1 MNLSTADAPEGAP
14 EPALAPELAVPSE
27 QSPAPRQAAPSGQAP
42 SPAQA
47 GPSPASVQP
56 APSGQDAGAEPAPVL
71 FSDFGL
77 HPDVLRAVT
86 AAGYTTPT
94 PIQAKAIPVVM
105 QGHDVMAAAQ
115 TGTGKT
121 AGFAL
126 PIINALMPLASHSAS
141 PARHPVRALIIAP
154 TRELADQI
162 HDNVKTYI
170 QFTPLRSTAVFG
182 GVDMNPQTQALRG
195 GVEILIATPGR
206 LLDHVQ
212 QKSVNLSQVQLLVL
226 DEADRMLDMGF
237 LPDIQRIINLLS
249 PRRQNLMF
257 SATFSDE
264 IRKLAKR
271 FLNEPKLIEVA
282 RPNTLAE
289 NVEQTVYHVA
299 SEDMK
304 RDAVGWLIRE
314 RGIEQVI
321 VFSNTKIGA
330 GRLARHLQKEGFL
343 AEAIHGDKSQQER
356 LKTLEGFKNGEIRV
370 LVATDVAAR
379 GLDIAE
385 LPAVINYDLPHSPED
400 YVHRIGRTG
409 RAGASGMALSLM
421 SDRDGKAFADIEKLT
436 KRKLKVETLELP
448 EAARGRGE
456 RRSRTGGDDR
466 GEGGYRG
473 EGGREGR
480 RDGARTDGEGRY
492 GRSRRDRDDRDD
504 RNHDRRE
511 RRDRRTWD
519 DADRRDGNEG
529 QDGRLRGHAASA
541 RDRSARYQAVKPV
554 ADDPLFNSPYV
565 PEAAPGIAGAG
576 GAGADAGGAG
586 GAAAQ
591 VAVSAAG
598 AVAPGAAAGRTAAGA
613 NSAIRR
619 PARKLAV
626 LLGGTPGK

>member
-1 MNLSTADAPEGAP
+1 MTLSTAPAPEGAQ
-14 EPALAPELAVPSE
+14 EPATVT
-27 QSPAPRQAAPSGQAP
+27 
-42 SPAQA
+42 
-47 GPSPASVQP
+47 
-56 APSGQDAGAEPAPVL
+56 

-77 HPDVLRAVT
+77 HPDVLKAVT
-86 AAGYTTPT
+86 AAGYTKPT

-105 QGHDVMAAAQ
+105 AGHDVMAAAQ

-126 PIINALMPLASHSAS
+126 PIINALMPSASHSAS

-170 QFTPLRSTAVFG
+170 QFTPLRSAAVFG
-182 GVDMNPQTQALRG
+182 GVDMQPQTNALRA

-212 QKSVNLSQVQLLVL
+212 QKSVNLSQAQLLVL

-237 LPDIQRIINLLS
+237 LPDIQRIINLLN

-289 NVEQTVYHVA
+289 NVEQTVYHVP
-299 SEDMK
+299 SEDLK
-304 RDAVGWLIRE
+304 RDAVGALIRE

-356 LKTLEGFKNGEIRV
+356 LKTLDGFKAGEIKV

-421 SDRDGKAFADIEKLT
+421 VDHDQKPLAEIEKLT
-436 KRKLKVETLELP
+436 KRKLDVQELQLP
-448 EAARGRGE
+448 ASARGRGE
-456 RRSRTGGDDR
+456 RRSRDDR
-466 GEGGYRG
+466 RGYRDGG
-473 EGGREGR
+473 EATARSEDSHGIGAPSRSSRDRGSRREG
-480 RDGARTDGEGRY
+480 
-492 GRSRRDRDDRDD
+492 
-504 RNHDRRE
+504 N
-511 RRDRRTWD
+511 
-519 DADRRDGNEG
+519 
-529 QDGRLRGHAASA
+529 LRGHAPSA
-541 RDRSARYQAVKPV
+541 ERAARYPAPQPV
-554 ADDPLFNSPYV
+554 VDDPLFHAPYV
-565 PEAAPGIAGAG
+565 PSEPAA
-576 GAGADAGGAG
+576 ADAPERGR
-586 GAAAQ
+586 
-591 VAVSAAG
+591 VSAAG
-598 AVAPGAAAGRTAAGA
+598 GASTDTPAVVQGGAPAAASGRRGSAPS
-613 NSAIRR
+613 SAIRR
-619 PARKLAV
+619 PANKLAV
-626 LLGGTPGK
+626 LLGGKPGG

>member
-1 MNLSTADAPEGAP
+1 MTLSTAPAPEGAQ
-14 EPALAPELAVPSE
+14 EPATVT
-27 QSPAPRQAAPSGQAP
+27 
-42 SPAQA
+42 
-47 GPSPASVQP
+47 
-56 APSGQDAGAEPAPVL
+56 

-77 HPDVLRAVT
+77 HPDVLKAVT
-86 AAGYTTPT
+86 AAGYTKPT

-105 QGHDVMAAAQ
+105 AGHDVMAAAQ

-170 QFTPLRSTAVFG
+170 QFTPLRSAAVFG
-182 GVDMNPQTQALRG
+182 GVDMQPQTNALRA

-237 LPDIQRIINLLS
+237 LPDIQRIINLLN

-289 NVEQTVYHVA
+289 NVEQTVYRVP
-299 SEDMK
+299 SEDLK
-304 RDAVGWLIRE
+304 RDAVGALIRE

-356 LKTLEGFKNGEIRV
+356 LKTLDGFKAGEIKV

-409 RAGASGMALSLM
+409 RAGREGAAILFVTPREKYMLRQIEKATRQKVEPMHMPTAEAVNETRKQRFAQQITETIESEDLSFFREIIEDYENEHDTTAEDIAAALAVIAQQGRPFFLDESEDIANKSRPFSDED
-421 SDRDGKAFADIEKLT
+421 SDRGGRKAKRAHNDEGMVNYKLNVGRSSRVTAGAIVGALANEGGIKGSQIGSIDIRQHFT
-436 KRKLKVETLELP
+436 IVGLP
-448 EAARGRGE
+448 EDLPRDFFDRLRDTKIAGEFINIRKDNGPKGGGGGRSFGGG
-456 RRSRTGGDDR
+456 RREGGFRDFDR
-466 GEGGYRG
+466 REGGRREGGRREGGYRG
-473 EGGREGR
+473 NRDGGRDFGGR
-480 RDGARTDGEGRY
+480 GKRY
-492 GRSRRDRDDRDD
+492 
-504 RNHDRRE
+504 
-511 RRDRRTWD
+511 
-519 DADRRDGNEG
+519 
-529 QDGRLRGHAASA
+529 
-541 RDRSARYQAVKPV
+541 
-554 ADDPLFNSPYV
+554 
-565 PEAAPGIAGAG
+565 
-576 GAGADAGGAG
+576 
-586 GAAAQ
+586 
-591 VAVSAAG
+591 
-598 AVAPGAAAGRTAAGA
+598 
-613 NSAIRR
+613 
-619 PARKLAV
+619 
-626 LLGGTPGK
+626 

>member
-1 MNLSTADAPEGAP
+1 MTLSTAPAPEGAQ
-14 EPALAPELAVPSE
+14 EPATVT
-27 QSPAPRQAAPSGQAP
+27 
-42 SPAQA
+42 
-47 GPSPASVQP
+47 
-56 APSGQDAGAEPAPVL
+56 

-77 HPDVLRAVT
+77 HPDVLKAVT
-86 AAGYTTPT
+86 AAGYTKPT
-94 PIQAKAIPVVM
+94 PIQAQAIPVVM
-105 QGHDVMAAAQ
+105 AGHDVMAAAQ

-126 PIINALMPLASHSAS
+126 PIINALMPSASHSAS

-170 QFTPLRSTAVFG
+170 QFTPLRSAAVFG
-182 GVDMNPQTQALRG
+182 GVDMQPQTNALRT

-237 LPDIQRIINLLS
+237 LPDIQRIINLLN

-289 NVEQTVYHVA
+289 NVEQTVYHVP
-299 SEDMK
+299 SEDLK
-304 RDAVGWLIRE
+304 RDAVGALIRE

-356 LKTLEGFKNGEIRV
+356 LKTLDGFKAGEIKV

-421 SDRDGKAFADIEKLT
+421 VDHDQKALAEIEKLT
-436 KRKLKVETLELP
+436 KRKLDVQELQLP
-448 EAARGRGE
+448 ASARGQGE
-456 RRSRTGGDDR
+456 RRSRDDR
-466 GEGGYRG
+466 RGHREGGEETARSEDSRG
-473 EGGREGR
+473 IGAPSRSGRDRGSRREG
-480 RDGARTDGEGRY
+480 
-492 GRSRRDRDDRDD
+492 
-504 RNHDRRE
+504 N
-511 RRDRRTWD
+511 
-519 DADRRDGNEG
+519 
-529 QDGRLRGHAASA
+529 LRGHAPSA
-541 RDRSARYQAVKPV
+541 ERAARYPAPQPV
-554 ADDPLFNSPYV
+554 VDDPLFHAPYV
-565 PEAAPGIAGAG
+565 PSEPAAADAPERGRAPASDGASTDTPAIIQG
-576 GAGADAGGAG
+576 GAPA
-586 GAAAQ
+586 
-591 VAVSAAG
+591 
-598 AVAPGAAAGRTAAGA
+598 AAAGRRGSAPS
-613 NSAIRR
+613 SAIRR
-619 PARKLAV
+619 PANKLAV
-626 LLGGTPGK
+626 LLGGKPGG

>member
-1 MNLSTADAPEGAP
+1 MTLSTAPAPEGAQ
-14 EPALAPELAVPSE
+14 EPATVT
-27 QSPAPRQAAPSGQAP
+27 
-42 SPAQA
+42 
-47 GPSPASVQP
+47 
-56 APSGQDAGAEPAPVL
+56 

-77 HPDVLRAVT
+77 HPDVLKAVT
-86 AAGYTTPT
+86 AAGYTKPT
-94 PIQAKAIPVVM
+94 PIQAQAIPVVM
-105 QGHDVMAAAQ
+105 AGHDVMAAAQ

-126 PIINALMPLASHSAS
+126 PIINALMPSASHSAS

-170 QFTPLRSTAVFG
+170 QFTPLRSAAVFG
-182 GVDMNPQTQALRG
+182 GVDMQPQTNALRT

-289 NVEQTVYHVA
+289 NVEQTVYHVP
-299 SEDMK
+299 SEDLK
-304 RDAVGWLIRE
+304 RDAVGALIRE

-356 LKTLEGFKNGEIRV
+356 LKTLDGFKAGEIKV

-421 SDRDGKAFADIEKLT
+421 VDHDQKALAEIEKLT
-436 KRKLKVETLELP
+436 KRKLDVQELQLP
-448 EAARGRGE
+448 DSARGRGE
-456 RRSRTGGDDR
+456 RRSRDDR
-466 GEGGYRG
+466 RGHREGGEGTARSEDSRG
-473 EGGREGR
+473 IGAPSRSGRDRGSRREG
-480 RDGARTDGEGRY
+480 
-492 GRSRRDRDDRDD
+492 
-504 RNHDRRE
+504 N
-511 RRDRRTWD
+511 
-519 DADRRDGNEG
+519 
-529 QDGRLRGHAASA
+529 LRGHAPSTERA
-541 RDRSARYQAVKPV
+541 ARYPAPQPV
-554 ADDPLFNSPYV
+554 VDDPLFHAPYV
-565 PEAAPGIAGAG
+565 PSEPAAADAPERGRVSAPSGANTDTPAVIQG
-576 GAGADAGGAG
+576 GAP
-586 GAAAQ
+586 AAASGRRG
-591 VAVSAAG
+591 SA
-598 AVAPGAAAGRTAAGA
+598 PS
-613 NSAIRR
+613 SAIRR
-619 PARKLAV
+619 PANKLAV
-626 LLGGTPGK
+626 LLGGKPGG

>member
-1 MNLSTADAPEGAP
+1 MTLSTAPAPEGAQ
-14 EPALAPELAVPSE
+14 EPATVT
-27 QSPAPRQAAPSGQAP
+27 
-42 SPAQA
+42 
-47 GPSPASVQP
+47 
-56 APSGQDAGAEPAPVL
+56 

-77 HPDVLRAVT
+77 HPDVLKAVT
-86 AAGYTTPT
+86 AAGYTKPT

-105 QGHDVMAAAQ
+105 AGHDVMAAAQ

-126 PIINALMPLASHSAS
+126 PIINALMPSASHSAS

-170 QFTPLRSTAVFG
+170 QFTPLRSAAVFG
-182 GVDMNPQTQALRG
+182 GVDMQPQTNALRT

-289 NVEQTVYHVA
+289 NVEQTVYHVP
-299 SEDMK
+299 SEDLK
-304 RDAVGWLIRE
+304 RDAVGALIRE

-356 LKTLEGFKNGEIRV
+356 LKTLDGFKAGEIKV

-421 SDRDGKAFADIEKLT
+421 VDHDQKAMAEIEKLT
-436 KRKLKVETLELP
+436 KRKLDVQELQLP
-448 EAARGRGE
+448 DSARGRGE
-456 RRSRTGGDDR
+456 RRSRDDR
-466 GEGGYRG
+466 RGHREGGEGTARSEDSRG
-473 EGGREGR
+473 IGAPSRSGRDRGSRREG
-480 RDGARTDGEGRY
+480 
-492 GRSRRDRDDRDD
+492 
-504 RNHDRRE
+504 N
-511 RRDRRTWD
+511 
-519 DADRRDGNEG
+519 
-529 QDGRLRGHAASA
+529 LRGHAPSA
-541 RDRSARYQAVKPV
+541 ERAARYPAPQPV
-554 ADDPLFNSPYV
+554 VDDPLFHAPYV
-565 PEAAPGIAGAG
+565 PSEPAAADAPERGRVSAPSGANTDTPAVIQG
-576 GAGADAGGAG
+576 GAP
-586 GAAAQ
+586 AAASGRRG
-591 VAVSAAG
+591 SA
-598 AVAPGAAAGRTAAGA
+598 PS
-613 NSAIRR
+613 SAIRR
-619 PARKLAV
+619 PANKLAV
-626 LLGGTPGK
+626 LLGGKPGG

>member
-1 MNLSTADAPEGAP
+1 MTLSTAPAPEGAQ
-14 EPALAPELAVPSE
+14 EPATVT
-27 QSPAPRQAAPSGQAP
+27 
-42 SPAQA
+42 
-47 GPSPASVQP
+47 
-56 APSGQDAGAEPAPVL
+56 

-77 HPDVLRAVT
+77 HPDVLKAVT
-86 AAGYTTPT
+86 AAGYTKPT

-105 QGHDVMAAAQ
+105 AGHDVMAAAQ

-126 PIINALMPLASHSAS
+126 PIINALMPSASHSAS

-170 QFTPLRSTAVFG
+170 QFTPLRSAAVFG
-182 GVDMNPQTQALRG
+182 GVDMQPQTNALRA

-289 NVEQTVYHVA
+289 NVEQTVYHVP
-299 SEDMK
+299 SEDLK
-304 RDAVGWLIRE
+304 RDAVGALIRE

-356 LKTLEGFKNGEIRV
+356 LKTLDGFKAGEIKV

-421 SDRDGKAFADIEKLT
+421 VDHDQKALAEIEKLT
-436 KRKLKVETLELP
+436 KRKLDVQELQLP
-448 EAARGRGE
+448 ASARGRGE
-456 RRSRTGGDDR
+456 RRSRDDR
-466 GEGGYRG
+466 RGHRDGGEAAARSEDSRG
-473 EGGREGR
+473 IGAPSRSGRDRGSRREG
-480 RDGARTDGEGRY
+480 
-492 GRSRRDRDDRDD
+492 
-504 RNHDRRE
+504 N
-511 RRDRRTWD
+511 
-519 DADRRDGNEG
+519 
-529 QDGRLRGHAASA
+529 LRGHAPSA
-541 RDRSARYQAVKPV
+541 ERAARYPAPQPV
-554 ADDPLFNSPYV
+554 VDDPLFHAPYV
-565 PEAAPGIAGAG
+565 PSEPAAADAPERGRVSAPGGASTDTPAVIQG
-576 GAGADAGGAG
+576 GAP
-586 GAAAQ
+586 AAASGRRG
-591 VAVSAAG
+591 SA
-598 AVAPGAAAGRTAAGA
+598 PS
-613 NSAIRR
+613 SAIRR
-619 PARKLAV
+619 PANKLAV
-626 LLGGTPGK
+626 LLGGKPGG

>member
-1 MNLSTADAPEGAP
+1 MTLSTAPAPEGAQ
-14 EPALAPELAVPSE
+14 EPATVT
-27 QSPAPRQAAPSGQAP
+27 
-42 SPAQA
+42 
-47 GPSPASVQP
+47 
-56 APSGQDAGAEPAPVL
+56 

-77 HPDVLRAVT
+77 HPDVLKAVT
-86 AAGYTTPT
+86 AAGYTKPT

-105 QGHDVMAAAQ
+105 AGHDVMAAAQ

-126 PIINALMPLASHSAS
+126 PIINALMPSASHSAS

-170 QFTPLRSTAVFG
+170 QFTPLRSAAVFG
-182 GVDMNPQTQALRG
+182 GVDMQPQTNALRA

-289 NVEQTVYHVA
+289 NVEQTVYHVP
-299 SEDMK
+299 SEDLK
-304 RDAVGWLIRE
+304 RDAVGALIRE

-356 LKTLEGFKNGEIRV
+356 LKTLDGFKAGEIKV

-421 SDRDGKAFADIEKLT
+421 VDHDQKALAEIEKLT
-436 KRKLKVETLELP
+436 KRKLDVQELQLP
-448 EAARGRGE
+448 ASARGRGE
-456 RRSRTGGDDR
+456 RRSRDDR
-466 GEGGYRG
+466 RGPRDGGEAAARSEDSRG
-473 EGGREGR
+473 IGAPSRSGRDRGSRREG
-480 RDGARTDGEGRY
+480 
-492 GRSRRDRDDRDD
+492 
-504 RNHDRRE
+504 N
-511 RRDRRTWD
+511 
-519 DADRRDGNEG
+519 
-529 QDGRLRGHAASA
+529 LRGHAPSA
-541 RDRSARYQAVKPV
+541 ERAARYPAPQPV
-554 ADDPLFNSPYV
+554 VDDPLFHAPYV
-565 PEAAPGIAGAG
+565 PSEPATAAADAPERGRAPASG
-576 GAGADAGGAG
+576 GASTDTPAIIQGGAPV
-586 GAAAQ
+586 AASGRRG
-591 VAVSAAG
+591 SA
-598 AVAPGAAAGRTAAGA
+598 PS
-613 NSAIRR
+613 SAIRR
-619 PARKLAV
+619 PANKLAV
-626 LLGGTPGK
+626 LLGGKPGG

>member
-1 MNLSTADAPEGAP
+1 MTLSTAPAPEGAQ
-14 EPALAPELAVPSE
+14 EPATVT
-27 QSPAPRQAAPSGQAP
+27 
-42 SPAQA
+42 
-47 GPSPASVQP
+47 
-56 APSGQDAGAEPAPVL
+56 

-77 HPDVLRAVT
+77 HPDVLKAVT
-86 AAGYTTPT
+86 AAGYTKPT

-105 QGHDVMAAAQ
+105 AGHDVMAAAQ

-126 PIINALMPLASHSAS
+126 PIINALMPSASHSAS

-170 QFTPLRSTAVFG
+170 QFTPLRSAAVFG
-182 GVDMNPQTQALRG
+182 GVDMQPQTNALRA

-237 LPDIQRIINLLS
+237 LPDIQRIINLLN

-289 NVEQTVYHVA
+289 NVEQTVYHVP
-299 SEDMK
+299 SEDLK
-304 RDAVGWLIRE
+304 RDAVGALIRE

-343 AEAIHGDKSQQER
+343 AEAIHGGQSQQER
-356 LKTLEGFKNGEIRV
+356 LKTLDGFKAGEIKV

-409 RAGASGMALSLM
+409 RAGTSGMALSLM
-421 SDRDGKAFADIEKLT
+421 VDHDQKALAEIEKLT
-436 KRKLKVETLELP
+436 KRKLDVQELQLP
-448 EAARGRGE
+448 ASAHGRGE
-456 RRSRTGGDDR
+456 RRSRDDR
-466 GEGGYRG
+466 RG
-473 EGGREGR
+473 H
-480 RDGARTDGEGRY
+480 RDGGEAAARSEDSRGICAPS
-492 GRSRRDRDDRDD
+492 RSRRDRGSL
-504 RNHDRRE
+504 RE
-511 RRDRRTWD
+511 
-519 DADRRDGNEG
+519 GN
-529 QDGRLRGHAASA
+529 LRGHAPSA
-541 RDRSARYQAVKPV
+541 ERAARYPAPQPV
-554 ADDPLFNSPYV
+554 VDDPLFHAPYV
-565 PEAAPGIAGAG
+565 PSEPAAADAPERGRVSAPGGASTDTPAVIQG
-576 GAGADAGGAG
+576 GAP
-586 GAAAQ
+586 AAASGCRG
-591 VAVSAAG
+591 SA
-598 AVAPGAAAGRTAAGA
+598 PS
-613 NSAIRR
+613 SAIRR
-619 PARKLAV
+619 PANKLAV
-626 LLGGTPGK
+626 LLGGKPGG

>member
-1 MNLSTADAPEGAP
+1 MTLSTAPAPEGAQ
-14 EPALAPELAVPSE
+14 EPAAVT
-27 QSPAPRQAAPSGQAP
+27 
-42 SPAQA
+42 
-47 GPSPASVQP
+47 
-56 APSGQDAGAEPAPVL
+56 

-77 HPDVLRAVT
+77 HPDVLKAVT
-86 AAGYTTPT
+86 AAGYTKPT

-105 QGHDVMAAAQ
+105 AGHDVMAAAQ

-126 PIINALMPLASHSAS
+126 PIINALMPSASHSAS

-170 QFTPLRSTAVFG
+170 QFTPLRSAAVFG
-182 GVDMNPQTQALRG
+182 GVDMQPQTSALRA

-237 LPDIQRIINLLS
+237 LPDIQRIINLLN

-289 NVEQTVYHVA
+289 NVEQTVYHVP
-299 SEDMK
+299 SEDLK
-304 RDAVGWLIRE
+304 RDAVGALIRE

-356 LKTLEGFKNGEIRV
+356 LKTLDGFKAGEIKV

-421 SDRDGKAFADIEKLT
+421 VDHDQKALAEIEKLT
-436 KRKLKVETLELP
+436 KRKLDVQELQLP
-448 EAARGRGE
+448 DSARGRGE
-456 RRSRTGGDDR
+456 RRSRDERRGHRDSGEVMARSEDSRGIGAPSRSGRDR
-466 GEGGYRG
+466 GSR
-473 EGGREGR
+473 REG
-480 RDGARTDGEGRY
+480 
-492 GRSRRDRDDRDD
+492 
-504 RNHDRRE
+504 N
-511 RRDRRTWD
+511 
-519 DADRRDGNEG
+519 
-529 QDGRLRGHAASA
+529 LRGHAPSA
-541 RDRSARYQAVKPV
+541 ERAARYPAPQPV
-554 ADDPLFNSPYV
+554 VDDPLFHAPYV
-565 PEAAPGIAGAG
+565 PSEPAAADAPERGRVSAPGGANTDTPAVIQG
-576 GAGADAGGAG
+576 GAP
-586 GAAAQ
+586 AAA
-591 VAVSAAG
+591 S
-598 AVAPGAAAGRTAAGA
+598 GRRGTVPS
-613 NSAIRR
+613 SAIRR
-619 PARKLAV
+619 PAHKLAV
-626 LLGGTPGK
+626 LLGGKPGG

>member
-1 MNLSTADAPEGAP
+1 MTLSTAPAPEGAQ
-14 EPALAPELAVPSE
+14 EPAAVT
-27 QSPAPRQAAPSGQAP
+27 
-42 SPAQA
+42 
-47 GPSPASVQP
+47 
-56 APSGQDAGAEPAPVL
+56 

-77 HPDVLRAVT
+77 HPDVLKAVT
-86 AAGYTTPT
+86 AAGYTKPT
-94 PIQAKAIPVVM
+94 PIQAQAIPVVM
-105 QGHDVMAAAQ
+105 AGHDVMAAAQ

-126 PIINALMPLASHSAS
+126 PIINALMPSASHSAS

-170 QFTPLRSTAVFG
+170 QFTPLRSAAVFG
-182 GVDMNPQTQALRG
+182 GVDMQPQTNALRA

-237 LPDIQRIINLLS
+237 LPDIQRIINLLN

-289 NVEQTVYHVA
+289 NVEQTVYHVP
-299 SEDMK
+299 SEDLK
-304 RDAVGWLIRE
+304 RDAVGALIRE

-356 LKTLEGFKNGEIRV
+356 LKTLDGFKAGEIKV

-421 SDRDGKAFADIEKLT
+421 VDHDQKALAEIEKLT
-436 KRKLKVETLELP
+436 KRKLDVQELQLP
-448 EAARGRGE
+448 DSARGRGE
-456 RRSRTGGDDR
+456 RRSRDDR
-466 GEGGYRG
+466 RGHREGGEGTARSEDSRG
-473 EGGREGR
+473 IGAPSRSGRDRGSRREG
-480 RDGARTDGEGRY
+480 
-492 GRSRRDRDDRDD
+492 
-504 RNHDRRE
+504 N
-511 RRDRRTWD
+511 
-519 DADRRDGNEG
+519 
-529 QDGRLRGHAASA
+529 LRGHAPSA
-541 RDRSARYQAVKPV
+541 ERAARYPAPQPV
-554 ADDPLFNSPYV
+554 VDDPLFHAPYV
-565 PEAAPGIAGAG
+565 PSEPAAADAPERGRVSAPGGANTDTPAVIQG
-576 GAGADAGGAG
+576 GAP
-586 GAAAQ
+586 AAASGRRG
-591 VAVSAAG
+591 SA
-598 AVAPGAAAGRTAAGA
+598 PS
-613 NSAIRR
+613 SAIRR
-619 PARKLAV
+619 PANKLAV
-626 LLGGTPGK
+626 LLGGKPGG

>member
-1 MNLSTADAPEGAP
+1 MTLSTAPAPEGAQ
-14 EPALAPELAVPSE
+14 EPATVT
-27 QSPAPRQAAPSGQAP
+27 
-42 SPAQA
+42 
-47 GPSPASVQP
+47 
-56 APSGQDAGAEPAPVL
+56 

-77 HPDVLRAVT
+77 HPDVLKAVT
-86 AAGYTTPT
+86 AAGYTKPT

-105 QGHDVMAAAQ
+105 AGHDVMAAAQ

-126 PIINALMPLASHSAS
+126 PIINALMPSASHSAS

-170 QFTPLRSTAVFG
+170 QFTPLRSAAVFG
-182 GVDMNPQTQALRG
+182 GVDMQPQTNALRA

-289 NVEQTVYHVA
+289 NVEQTVYHVP
-299 SEDMK
+299 SEDLK
-304 RDAVGWLIRE
+304 RDAVGALIRE

-356 LKTLEGFKNGEIRV
+356 LKTLDGFKAGEIKV

-421 SDRDGKAFADIEKLT
+421 VDHDQKALAEIEKLT
-436 KRKLKVETLELP
+436 KRKLDVQELQLP
-448 EAARGRGE
+448 DSARGRGE
-456 RRSRTGGDDR
+456 RRSRDDR
-466 GEGGYRG
+466 RGHRDSGEGTARSEDSRG
-473 EGGREGR
+473 IGAPSRSGRDRGSRREG
-480 RDGARTDGEGRY
+480 
-492 GRSRRDRDDRDD
+492 
-504 RNHDRRE
+504 N
-511 RRDRRTWD
+511 
-519 DADRRDGNEG
+519 
-529 QDGRLRGHAASA
+529 LRGHAPSA
-541 RDRSARYQAVKPV
+541 ERAARYPAPQPV
-554 ADDPLFNSPYV
+554 VDDPLFHAPYV
-565 PEAAPGIAGAG
+565 PSEPAAADAPERGRVSAPSGANTDTPAVIQG
-576 GAGADAGGAG
+576 GAP
-586 GAAAQ
+586 AAASGRRG
-591 VAVSAAG
+591 SA
-598 AVAPGAAAGRTAAGA
+598 PS
-613 NSAIRR
+613 SAIRR
-619 PARKLAV
+619 PANKLAV
-626 LLGGTPGK
+626 LLGGKPGG